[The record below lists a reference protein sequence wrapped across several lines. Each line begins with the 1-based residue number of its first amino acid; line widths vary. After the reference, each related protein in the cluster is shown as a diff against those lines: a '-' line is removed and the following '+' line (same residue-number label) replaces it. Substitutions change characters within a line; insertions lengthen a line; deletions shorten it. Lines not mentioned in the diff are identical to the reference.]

1 MEVYVGRSEW
11 NNTVGTRLTL
21 YLWPTDLLAQNVN
34 CDHLQSS
41 ATATVS
47 HGNCA
52 SAECCSR
59 HHGVAINPPALLA
72 PALTH
77 PSMLTVVGVLYPN
90 CMSAHLSN
98 THQCTHIIATIL
110 QIEFPPEYPSHWV
123 LHWKH
128 KDAFLIH
135 TAWLGHLVFLHDI
148 PYSMPLVEVARR
160 VVASLEAGPVQSS
173 FLTPT

>member
-1 MEVYVGRSEW
+1 MPSMLILARLLHKQHPSCHYWFLNHGTQTTSQSTVASGMEVYVGRSGW

-77 PSMLTVVGVLYPN
+77 PSILTVVGVLYPN

-98 THQCTHIIATIL
+98 THQCTQIIATIL

-135 TAWLGHLVFLHDI
+135 TA
-148 PYSMPLVEVARR
+148 
-160 VVASLEAGPVQSS
+160 
-173 FLTPT
+173 